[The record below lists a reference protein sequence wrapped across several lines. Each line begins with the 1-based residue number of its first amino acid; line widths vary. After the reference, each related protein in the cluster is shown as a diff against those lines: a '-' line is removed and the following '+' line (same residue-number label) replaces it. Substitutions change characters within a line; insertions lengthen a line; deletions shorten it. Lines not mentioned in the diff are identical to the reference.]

1 MDVTSGDLVI
11 VLRWVLQER
20 NIVDTA
26 HPARMLVVGTVR
38 SREGGQIEGG
48 NSGQR

>member
-1 MDVTSGDLVI
+1 

-38 SREGGQIEGG
+38 SRERAKLKGATVVNAGGQ
-48 NSGQR
+48 